1 MGYCSIQVQGK
12 MMLKS
17 RAREKGF
24 PSISVNRQIIFNFLK
39 GQYKQSGIE
48 SHLQVIHRRQDT
60 YPSVFVLNKHKLNVL
75 PLCFHFTQSLI
86 RERYAKKMIHYSKS
100 ALNLP
105 ILPHRSYLFLMIK
118 FSDYVYHLK

>member
-1 MGYCSIQVQGK
+1 MAYCSIRV
-12 MMLKS
+12 LKS
-17 RAREKGF
+17 VAREKGF
-24 PSISVNRQIIFNFLK
+24 FSISVNRQIIFTFLK

-75 PLCFHFTQSLI
+75 PLCFHSTQSLI
-86 RERYAKKMIHYSKS
+86 TERYAKKMIHYSKS

-105 ILPHRSYLFLMIK
+105 IFPHRSYLFLTIK
-118 FSDYVYHLK
+118 FSDYLYHLK